1 MKNKIEERP
10 QQILP
15 LPNGYNLSKPTKVRK
30 FFEVCN
36 GFK

>member
-10 QQILP
+10 QRILP
-15 LPNGYNLSKPTKVRK
+15 LPNGYNLSKLTNVR
-30 FFEVCN
+30 FFVEVCN